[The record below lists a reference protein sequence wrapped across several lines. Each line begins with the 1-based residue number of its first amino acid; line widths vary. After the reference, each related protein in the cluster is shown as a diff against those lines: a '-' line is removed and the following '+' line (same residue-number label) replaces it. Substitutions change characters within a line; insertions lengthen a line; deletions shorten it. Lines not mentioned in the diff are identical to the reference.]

1 MKSNFLREE
10 NENKFWYRKVE
21 NISVNTQDSKKRNP
35 IEVRLD
41 KSVSELQQVQIRNTR
56 RIRGKEN

>member
-1 MKSNFLREE
+1 MPNKWEE